1 MRSSVEEIRAQ
12 RNRVLNETTGTWYK
26 SWFPRVAEANGRRF
40 LHDLD
45 DVKDHR
51 ADRTTDLSYLV
62 YRQLLL
68 PFGEWAEKV
77 QAARNQYARAHSLPT
92 KSKPLNWEDTQAA
105 TLQEQVA
112 NE

>member
-1 MRSSVEEIRAQ
+1 VEEIRAQ
-12 RNRVLNETTGTWYK
+12 RNRVLSETTATWCK

-51 ADRTTDLSYLV
+51 ADRTADLSYLV

-77 QAARNQYARAHSLPT
+77 QAARNQYAQAHNLPT
-92 KSKPLNWEDTQAA
+92 RSQPLNWGETQVVPPQAQGA
-105 TLQEQVA
+105 DE
-112 NE
+112 